1 MLRSRALRRA
11 LFGVVSAELA
21 SLASAEARLV
31 CAGVGRPNLPH
42 SCPPRR
48 APSVLVW
55 AELASLVSAE
65 ARPVC
70 AGLGQTCLAGARR
83 HALHEA
89 WKALFTRVA
98 SPCKSD
104 ASPLGMTRTRML
116 FDAQRMRTASARWAL
131 NALAQNGLA
140 SLLRHAPPA
149 GPSRQEQRGAVVDG
163 ADAAVQSV
171 GGQYFARRT
180 ARGFL
185 RASHRCVGE

>member
-11 LFGVVSAELA
+11 LFGVVSAEFA

-42 SCPPRR
+42 WCPPRR

-140 SLLRHAPPA
+140 SLLRHAPPPGLHGRNNE
-149 GPSRQEQRGAVVDG
+149 GPWLTGQTQLFSR
-163 ADAAVQSV
+163 
-171 GGQYFARRT
+171 
-180 ARGFL
+180 
-185 RASHRCVGE
+185 